1 MSSNPLEDKQI
12 IFANIFIF
20 YNRLQTACEKIQREI
35 TMKQWLMLAIASS
48 IDGNKNLTKIGN
60 LMGCSRQNIKK
71 LANPLENKGFIVF
84 EKRENNSLN
93 IIITKKYYDYS
104 KNMSSS
110 HLRTLNLLFEKFND
124 EEIKEFMR
132 YLKKLE
138 DGLINVETYGE
149 TINERN

>member
-1 MSSNPLEDKQI
+1 
-12 IFANIFIF
+12 
-20 YNRLQTACEKIQREI
+20 
-35 TMKQWLMLAIASS
+35 
-48 IDGNKNLTKIGN
+48 
-60 LMGCSRQNIKK
+60 
-71 LANPLENKGFIVF
+71 
-84 EKRENNSLN
+84 
-93 IIITKKYYDYS
+93 
-104 KNMSSS
+104 MSSS